1 MSILTGNVIKD
12 EVEAV
17 VKLKLFW
24 ISKIIFYGR
33 LVNIP
38 MRAAPDPEKVLVEK
52 SRLAIKRVAI
62 ETNASTNNIIAAN
75 IAGVTDNVLAKL
87 PRMETM
93 RRDVRIQL
101 ATHAAHPPV
110 PDDGDTLFDIPQR
123 FTVTSTGDEFLKY
136 YNQRAEKIFGTGR
149 SLNFLQNSDNW
160 FMDET
165 LLIVPPQFAQLY
177 TVHGLS
183 HGRHIAGAY
192 GLLQIKGWNLQRIFD
207 AN

>member
-52 SRLAIKRVAI
+52 SRLAIKRAAI

-93 RRDVRIQL
+93 CRDARRQR
-101 ATHAAHPPV
+101 ATHATYPPI
-110 PDDGDTLFDIPQR
+110 PDDGDTLFDIQQR
-123 FTVTSTGDEFLKY
+123 LTVTSTEDEFL
-136 YNQRAEKIFGTGR
+136 
-149 SLNFLQNSDNW
+149 
-160 FMDET
+160 
-165 LLIVPPQFAQLY
+165 
-177 TVHGLS
+177 
-183 HGRHIAGAY
+183 
-192 GLLQIKGWNLQRIFD
+192 
-207 AN
+207 

>member
-52 SRLAIKRVAI
+52 SRLAIKRAAI

-93 RRDVRIQL
+93 RRDVRRQP
-101 ATHAAHPPV
+101 ATHAAYPPISA
-110 PDDGDTLFDIPQR
+110 DSDTLFGIPQR
-123 FTVTSTGDEFLKY
+123 FTITSTGNEFLKY
-136 YNQRAEKIFGTGR
+136 DNQRADRILISVTGR
-149 SLNFLQNSDNW
+149 SLNFLQNSENW
-160 FMDET
+160 FMD
-165 LLIVPPQFAQLY
+165 
-177 TVHGLS
+177 
-183 HGRHIAGAY
+183 GRS
-192 GLLQIKGWNLQRIFD
+192 
-207 AN
+207 

>member
-1 MSILTGNVIKD
+1 MAILNGNVIKD

-93 RRDVRIQL
+93 RRDVRRQR
-101 ATHAAHPPV
+101 ATHAAYSPIL
-110 PDDGDTLFDIPQR
+110 DDSDT
-123 FTVTSTGDEFLKY
+123 
-136 YNQRAEKIFGTGR
+136 
-149 SLNFLQNSDNW
+149 
-160 FMDET
+160 
-165 LLIVPPQFAQLY
+165 
-177 TVHGLS
+177 
-183 HGRHIAGAY
+183 
-192 GLLQIKGWNLQRIFD
+192 
-207 AN
+207 

>member
-1 MSILTGNVIKD
+1 MAILNGNVIKD

-52 SRLAIKRVAI
+52 SRLAIKRAAI

-93 RRDVRIQL
+93 CRDARRQR
-101 ATHAAHPPV
+101 ATHATYPPI
-110 PDDGDTLFDIPQR
+110 PDDGDTLFDIQQR
-123 FTVTSTGDEFLKY
+123 LTVTSTEDEFL
-136 YNQRAEKIFGTGR
+136 
-149 SLNFLQNSDNW
+149 
-160 FMDET
+160 
-165 LLIVPPQFAQLY
+165 
-177 TVHGLS
+177 
-183 HGRHIAGAY
+183 
-192 GLLQIKGWNLQRIFD
+192 
-207 AN
+207 

>member
-1 MSILTGNVIKD
+1 MAILNGNVIKD

-93 RRDVRIQL
+93 RRDVRRQP
-101 ATHAAHPPV
+101 ATHAAYPPISA
-110 PDDGDTLFDIPQR
+110 DSDTLFGIPQR
-123 FTVTSTGDEFLKY
+123 FTITSTGNEFLKY
-136 YNQRAEKIFGTGR
+136 DNQRADRILISVTGR
-149 SLNFLQNSDNW
+149 SLNFLQNSENW
-160 FMDET
+160 FMD
-165 LLIVPPQFAQLY
+165 
-177 TVHGLS
+177 
-183 HGRHIAGAY
+183 GRS
-192 GLLQIKGWNLQRIFD
+192 
-207 AN
+207 